1 MFVIYNIN
9 IRNIIYNKLEVD
21 EQLRVKDEILK
32 RDFRKVP
39 YCGEVPYGS
48 IATLVRSA

>member
-39 YCGEVPYGS
+39 YGS